1 MEQEAKRSRPIKKEF
16 FVDEQENRFIKQKME
31 EVGIVNFSQFAREML
46 IFGEVK
52 KIDFDKLKQ
61 LRLEINRIGVNV
73 NQIAKRVNENGDA
86 DSGDVAECLA
96 LLQELKEQTNRLIKD
111 QLKGGVT
118 KWWF

>member
-111 QLKGGVT
+111 QLKGGGN
-118 KWWF
+118 